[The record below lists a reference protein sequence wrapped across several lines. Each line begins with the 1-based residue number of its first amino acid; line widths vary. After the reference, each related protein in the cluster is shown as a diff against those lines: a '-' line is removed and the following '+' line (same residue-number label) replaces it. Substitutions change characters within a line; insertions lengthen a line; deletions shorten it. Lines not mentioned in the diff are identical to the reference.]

1 MLLNRFLEQSAE
13 RFPGKTALITSKGR
27 YSYGG
32 INEMANR
39 VANALIGE
47 GLERGDRIA
56 LFMENS
62 LEAVI
67 CMFGIL
73 KAGCIFLP
81 VNPTTRTE
89 KLTYILN
96 NCQARAV
103 LSAVEMSGVIANA
116 CNNTPSLS
124 QVYLSGKDIPLG
136 LIDRKIFQLDSIL
149 LDGNR
154 MQPEPRVIDAD
165 LAAIIYTSGSSGF
178 PKGVMMAHFNMVS
191 AANSITTYLEN
202 TPDDIILN
210 VLPLSFDYGLYQVI
224 MGFKAGA
231 TVILENSYMYPYRII
246 QTILKERVT
255 GFPIVP
261 TISAILLQMDD
272 IKRHDFSCLRYISNT
287 AAALPVSHIQKLREL
302 FPGTRIYSMYGLTE
316 CKRVSYLP
324 PDQLDIRPDS
334 VGKGMPNTEAYIVDE
349 NGNRVGPDVIGEL
362 VVRGSNIMRGYWG
375 LPEKTAERLKPG
387 PFPGE
392 MVLYT
397 GDLFRMDREG
407 YLYFVSR
414 KDDIIKSRGEKVSPK
429 EVENILYEIEGVA
442 EAAVIGV
449 NDEILGEA
457 VKAVIV
463 LKDGIKLKGKDIIR
477 FCAMHLEDF
486 MVPKVVEFS
495 NGLPKTETGK
505 INKLALKEES
515 EGLAVKL

>member
-1 MLLNRFLEQSAE
+1 MLLNRFLEQSAIMS
-13 RFPGKTALITSKGR
+13 PDKTALITSKGR
-27 YSYGG
+27 YSFRE

-39 VANALIGE
+39 VANALICE
-47 GLERGDRIA
+47 GLEKGDRIA

-81 VNPTTRTE
+81 VNPTTKTE

-103 LSAVEMSGVIANA
+103 MSAVEMARAIANA
-116 CNNTPSLS
+116 CNTPSLS
-124 QVYLSGKDIPLG
+124 QVYLSGKDIPSG
-136 LIDRKIFQLDSIL
+136 LIDKKIFQLDSIL

-154 MQPEPRVIDAD
+154 MQPATRVIDVD

-224 MGFKAGA
+224 MGFKVGA

-246 QTILKERVT
+246 QTILKEKVT

-261 TISAILLQMDD
+261 TISAILLQMED
-272 IKRHDFSCLRYISNT
+272 IKKCDLSHLRYISNT
-287 AAALPVSHIQKLREL
+287 AAALPVSHIQKLREF
-302 FPGTRIYSMYGLTE
+302 FPMTKIYSMYGLTE

-324 PDQLDIRPDS
+324 PDQIDIRPSS
-334 VGKGMPNTEAYIVDE
+334 VGKGMPNTEVYIVDE
-349 NGNRVGPDVIGEL
+349 NGNRVGHGVIGEL
-362 VVRGSNIMRGYWG
+362 VVRGSNVMRGYWG
-375 LPEKTAERLKPG
+375 LPEVTAKRLKPG
-387 PFPGE
+387 PSPGE

-397 GDLFRMDREG
+397 GDLFRMDEEG
-407 YLYFVSR
+407 YLYFVAR

-429 EVENILYEIEGVA
+429 EIENVLYKIDGVV
-442 EAAVIGV
+442 EAAIIGI
-449 NDEILGEA
+449 NDEILGE
-457 VKAVIV
+457 VIKAVIV
-463 LKDGIKLKGKDIIR
+463 LKDGVRLKDKDIIR
-477 FCAMHLEDF
+477 FCSMHLEDF
-486 MVPKVVEFS
+486 MIPKVVEFRKE
-495 NGLPKTETGK
+495 LPKTDTGK
-505 INKLALKEES
+505 ISKRLLKEIQD
-515 EGLAVKL
+515 AQ

>member
-1 MLLNRFLEQSAE
+1 MLLSRFLEHSAAVY
-13 RFPGKTALITSKGR
+13 PDKTALITSSGR
-27 YSYGG
+27 YSYRE
-32 INEMANR
+32 IEEMANM

-62 LEAVI
+62 LEAVVCI
-67 CMFGIL
+67 FGIL

-81 VNPTTRTE
+81 VNPTIKAE
-89 KLTYILN
+89 KLAYILN
-96 NCQARAV
+96 NCQASAIM
-103 LSAVEMSGVIANA
+103 SAVEMVRVIATA
-116 CNNTPSLS
+116 CKSTPSIS
-124 QVYLSGKDIPLG
+124 RIFLSGKDIPLG
-136 LIDRKIFQLDSIL
+136 LIEKKTFQLDSIL

-154 MQPEPRVIDAD
+154 KQPEPRVIDVD

-191 AANSITTYLEN
+191 AASSITTYLEN
-202 TPDDIILN
+202 TAGDIILN

-224 MGFKAGA
+224 MGFKSGA

-246 QTILKERVT
+246 QTILKEKVT

-261 TISAILLQMDD
+261 TISAILLQMED
-272 IKRHDFSCLRYISNT
+272 IKTHDFSCLRYISNT
-287 AAALPVSHIQKLREL
+287 AAALPVSHIQKLREF

-324 PDQLDIRPDS
+324 PDQLGIRPSS

-349 NGNRVGPDVIGEL
+349 NGNRVGPDVTGEL
-362 VVRGSNIMRGYWG
+362 VVRGSNVMRGYWG
-375 LPEKTAERLKPG
+375 LPEVTARRLKPG
-387 PFPGE
+387 PLPGE
-392 MVLYT
+392 KVLYT
-397 GDLFRMDREG
+397 GDLFRMDEEG
-407 YLYFVSR
+407 YLYFVAR
-414 KDDIIKSRGEKVSPK
+414 KDDIIKSRGEKVSPR
-429 EVENILYEIEGVA
+429 EVENILYEIDGVA

-463 LKDGIKLKGKDIIR
+463 LKDGIKLTGKEIIR

-486 MVPKVVEFS
+486 MVPKVVEFRKE
-495 NGLPKTETGK
+495 LPKTDTGK
-505 INKLALKEES
+505 ISRHCLKEN
-515 EGLAVKL
+515 

>member
-1 MLLNRFLEQSAE
+1 MLLNRFLEQSAIIS
-13 RFPGKTALITSKGR
+13 PDKTALITSKGR
-27 YSYGG
+27 YSYRE

-47 GLERGDRIA
+47 GLEKGDRIA

-81 VNPTTRTE
+81 VNPTTKTE

-96 NCQARAV
+96 NCQARAI
-103 LSAVEMSGVIANA
+103 LSAVEMANVIATA

-136 LIDRKIFQLDSIL
+136 LIDKKILQLDSIL

-154 MQPEPRVIDAD
+154 IQPAPRVIDVD

-224 MGFKAGA
+224 MGFKVGA

-246 QTILKERVT
+246 QTILKEKVT

-261 TISAILLQMDD
+261 TISAILLQMED
-272 IKRHDFSCLRYISNT
+272 IKRRDFSSLKYISNT
-287 AAALPVSHIQKLREL
+287 AAALPVSHIHKLREF
-302 FPGTRIYSMYGLTE
+302 FP
-316 CKRVSYLP
+316 
-324 PDQLDIRPDS
+324 
-334 VGKGMPNTEAYIVDE
+334 N
-349 NGNRVGPDVIGEL
+349 N
-362 VVRGSNIMRGYWG
+362 
-375 LPEKTAERLKPG
+375 
-387 PFPGE
+387 
-392 MVLYT
+392 
-397 GDLFRMDREG
+397 
-407 YLYFVSR
+407 
-414 KDDIIKSRGEKVSPK
+414 
-429 EVENILYEIEGVA
+429 
-442 EAAVIGV
+442 
-449 NDEILGEA
+449 
-457 VKAVIV
+457 
-463 LKDGIKLKGKDIIR
+463 
-477 FCAMHLEDF
+477 
-486 MVPKVVEFS
+486 
-495 NGLPKTETGK
+495 
-505 INKLALKEES
+505 
-515 EGLAVKL
+515 

>member
-1 MLLNRFLEQSAE
+1 MLLNRFLEHSATM
-13 RFPGKTALITSKGR
+13 FPEKTALVTSKGR
-27 YSYGG
+27 YSYGE

-47 GLERGDRIA
+47 GLEKGDRIA

-67 CMFGIL
+67 CIFGIL

-81 VNPTTRTE
+81 VNPTTKTE
-89 KLTYILN
+89 KLSYILN
-96 NCQARAV
+96 NCQARAI
-103 LSAVEMSGVIANA
+103 LSAVEMARVIAPA

-136 LIDRKIFQLDSIL
+136 FFDKKIFKLDSIL

-154 MQPEPRVIDAD
+154 IQPAPRVIDVD

-191 AANSITTYLEN
+191 AAHSITTYLEN

-224 MGFKAGA
+224 MGFKVGA

-246 QTILKERVT
+246 QTILKEKVT

-261 TISAILLQMDD
+261 TISAILLQMED
-272 IKRHDFSCLRYISNT
+272 IKRRDFSSLKYISNT
-287 AAALPVSHIQKLREL
+287 AAALPVSHIQKLREF
-302 FPGTRIYSMYGLTE
+302 FPKTRLYSMYGLTE

-324 PDQLDIRPDS
+324 PDQLDIRPAS
-334 VGKGMPNTEAYIVDE
+334 VGKGMPNTEVYIVDE
-349 NGNRVGPDVIGEL
+349 NGNKVGPDVIGEL

-387 PFPGE
+387 PFIGE

-397 GDLFRMDREG
+397 GDLFRMDDEG
-407 YLYFVSR
+407 YLYFVAR

-429 EVENILYEIEGVA
+429 EIENVLYKMDSIV
-442 EAAVIGV
+442 EAAVIGIA
-449 NDEILGEA
+449 DELLGEA
-457 VKAVIV
+457 IKAVIV
-463 LKDGIKLKGKDIIR
+463 LKDGVSLKDKDIIR

-486 MVPKVVEFS
+486 MIPKVVEFRKELS
-495 NGLPKTETGK
+495 KTETGK
-505 INKLALKEES
+505 ISKRLLKET
-515 EGLAVKL
+515 